1 MSIRQAQ
8 AQRHAQVF
16 YEGVI
21 VGTPALTV
29 TTSDEL
35 PAPSELVAAAD
46 KYMRLRAELRAAA
59 HDAAQWFAHADNLA
73 VSQFN

>member
-1 MSIRQAQ
+1 MSGKA

-21 VGTPALTV
+21 IGTPALVV
-29 TTSDEL
+29 TTSASQ
-35 PAPSELVAAAD
+35 PAPADLVAAAQ
-46 KYMRLRAELRAAA
+46 KYMQLRAELHAAA
-59 HDAAQWFAHADNLA
+59 HDAAQWFGYADNLA